1 MIGIETIHILQ
12 LFYFMTMI
20 VEQKNTVFLKSLNT
34 LKYTAFG
41 GYSDYELFYGDISD
55 EAEAMASSS
64 VHKSF
69 LFVGLLKYFTLNVN
83 LSLLL
88 PLLAL
93 MIYSVCMVLKF
104 KKRSDYLKNRKQHDK
119 DLYTVKRRSTQ
130 WFYDHCVFPFVNLFA
145 MIAFFCTIL

>member
-55 EAEAMASSS
+55 EA
-64 VHKSF
+64 
-69 LFVGLLKYFTLNVN
+69 
-83 LSLLL
+83 
-88 PLLAL
+88 
-93 MIYSVCMVLKF
+93 
-104 KKRSDYLKNRKQHDK
+104 
-119 DLYTVKRRSTQ
+119 
-130 WFYDHCVFPFVNLFA
+130 
-145 MIAFFCTIL
+145 